1 METLPN
7 RFKVLAR
14 KKHYDY
20 WRQFFN
26 PEYHGMTYFGGDLE
40 MGCYFAI
47 YVGASE
53 YKTISVKDFERL
65 VYNPWKEANQ

>member
-1 METLPN
+1 
-7 RFKVLAR
+7 
-14 KKHYDY
+14 
-20 WRQFFN
+20 
-26 PEYHGMTYFGGDLE
+26 MTYFGGDLE

>member
-20 WRQFFN
+20 WRQYFN
-26 PEYHGMTYFGGDLE
+26 PEHQMADYFGGDVSK
-40 MGCYFAI
+40 GVFFAI
-47 YVGASE
+47 YVGTT
-53 YKTISVKDFERL
+53 YKEISIEDFERL